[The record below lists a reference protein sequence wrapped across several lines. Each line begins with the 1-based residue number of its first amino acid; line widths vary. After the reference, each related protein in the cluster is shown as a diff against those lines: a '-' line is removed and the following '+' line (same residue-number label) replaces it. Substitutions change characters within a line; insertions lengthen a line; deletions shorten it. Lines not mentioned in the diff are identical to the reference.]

1 MSGRSCDYSPGEERL
16 NVLTHAAGAVLALGG
31 MALVPFVVPEHGVR
45 RVAAFAVYLLA
56 LFGMYLASSCYHAAR
71 TPERKALLLRFDHAA
86 IYLLIAGTYTPVMLL
101 AVGGSLGIAI
111 LAAVWMIGLA
121 GIVIKCFSR
130 HRFGRWSLI
139 LYLAMGWLGII
150 AVRQMFAGMGALS
163 FGLLL
168 AGGVVY
174 SLGAFFYASG
184 RPYCHA
190 AWHLFV
196 LGGSTLHYFAVLLL
210 P

>member
-1 MSGRSCDYSPGEERL
+1 
-16 NVLTHAAGAVLALGG
+16 
-31 MALVPFVVPEHGVR
+31 
-45 RVAAFAVYLLA
+45 
-56 LFGMYLASSCYHAAR
+56 
-71 TPERKALLLRFDHAA
+71 
-86 IYLLIAGTYTPVMLL
+86 
-101 AVGGSLGIAI
+101 
-111 LAAVWMIGLA
+111 MIGLA